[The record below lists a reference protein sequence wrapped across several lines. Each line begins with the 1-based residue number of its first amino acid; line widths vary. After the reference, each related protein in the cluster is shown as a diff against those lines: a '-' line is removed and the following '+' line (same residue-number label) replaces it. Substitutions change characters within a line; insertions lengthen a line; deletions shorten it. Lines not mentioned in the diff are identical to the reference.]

1 MILNPKLLVVDDE
14 RGIVDMIQSYFQ
26 TQYDIL
32 TAYSGQEALKKV
44 ACKPDLILLDI
55 NMPGMDGLTVCQ
67 QIREHIACPILFL
80 TARIESSDKI
90 IGFQAGADDYIVK
103 LTPQAI
109 GKQINKICKANDLPL
124 VSVHGLR
131 RSFASLGYHLGWPE
145 LRTMKFGGWTNIKTV
160 HEHYLHEAQKDMD
173 KSTKKMQKF
182 YSDIE
187 KCSK

>member
-1 MILNPKLLVVDDE
+1 MIP
-14 RGIVDMIQSYFQ
+14 R
-26 TQYDIL
+26 
-32 TAYSGQEALKKV
+32 
-44 ACKPDLILLDI
+44 LLDI
-55 NMPGMDGLTVCQ
+55 LPDV
-67 QIREHIACPILFL
+67 AP
-80 TARIESSDKI
+80 
-90 IGFQAGADDYIVK
+90 DDYIVK

-109 GKQINKICKANDLPL
+109 GKQINKICKANNLPL